1 MAERGKHPI
10 YQLAKKLAEWP
21 YIYVAAAATTA
32 DASFVG

>member
-21 YIYVAAAATTA
+21 YIYVDAATTA